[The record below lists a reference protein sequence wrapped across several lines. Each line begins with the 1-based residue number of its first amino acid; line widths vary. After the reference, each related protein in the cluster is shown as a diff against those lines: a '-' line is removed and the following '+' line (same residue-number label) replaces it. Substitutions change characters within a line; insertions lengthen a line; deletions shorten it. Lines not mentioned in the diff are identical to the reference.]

1 MATVSLTCF
10 YYVQT
15 TYTLLRCSN
24 LYRRTYAHAHT
35 EVAVSVFKT
44 HWEAQPTYQ
53 YIHKFLKEKKNSSD
67 AIHMIILTT
76 ILLPFV
82 SREHFC
88 TLPDINDGVISA
100 HMNSPDL

>member
-1 MATVSLTCF
+1 MATVSLAFF

-24 LYRRTYAHAHT
+24 LYRRAHAHAHT

-53 YIHKFLKEKKNSSD
+53 YIHKFLKERKKRSSD
-67 AIHMIILTT
+67 AIHIILTT
-76 ILLPFV
+76 SLLPFV
-82 SREHFC
+82 SREHFS
-88 TLPDINDGVISA
+88 TSPDINDGVISA